1 VNLNENYEETG
12 ARRTLNFI
20 ISYASIFLSLLC
32 GINRLSGA
40 ISSAGAITPNH
51 EKLYLLLAIFT
62 ISFNNGY
69 GIQKEHHNNDSLP
82 DKHPSEVIYEI
93 PTEDINTSQDE
104 SVKATQETHGLN
116 LAPFLFI
123 ILSLFIGTATRNLLS
138 KGPLPYTI
146 MLLIIGLI

>member
-1 VNLNENYEETG
+1 MFLIFVNCLNYTK
-12 ARRTLNFI
+12 
-20 ISYASIFLSLLC
+20 
-32 GINRLSGA
+32 
-40 ISSAGAITPNH
+40 H

-82 DKHPSEVIYEI
+82 DKHSSEAIYEI
-93 PTEDINTSQDE
+93 PTEDINTSQD
-104 SVKATQETHGLN
+104 KAAEITQETHGLN

-123 ILSLFIGTATRNLLS
+123 VLSLFIGTATRNLLS

-146 MLLIIGLI
+146 MLLIIG